1 MIVTLLKIAF
11 LIPVTLVLSVAA
23 LITIPIDR
31 TGNAFRTIPRVW
43 SRTILWVFRIKTHV
57 RGTEHI
63 APGHS
68 YVYVSNHA
76 SAFDI
81 PAVLAAIPDEVNLIF
96 KKELTRVPVW
106 GWALRYGHFI
116 MIDRT
121 NARDA
126 MQSLDR
132 AAEAIRMGASV
143 LLFAEGTRS
152 TDGKLQPFKRGAFTL
167 AAKSGKPII
176 PVTLN
181 NTFRILPKGE
191 WNVRPADIEVVLEAA
206 VPTAGK
212 EGKAGEQVLMNAV
225 HEAISKHYRDQS

>member
-1 MIVTLLKIAF
+1 MIVTILKIAF
-11 LIPVTLVLSVAA
+11 LIPVTIVLSVAA
-23 LITIPIDR
+23 LAAIPLDR

-43 SRTILWVFRIKTHV
+43 SRIILWIFRITVHV
-57 RGTEHI
+57 RGQEHLV
-63 APGHS
+63 PGQS

-76 SAFDI
+76 GAFDI

-96 KKELTRVPVW
+96 KKELTRVPIW

-116 MIDRT
+116 MIDRA

-132 AAEAIRMGASV
+132 AADAIRKGASV

-152 TDGKLQPFKRGAFTL
+152 TDGRLQPFKRGAFTL

-191 WNVRPADIEVVLEAA
+191 WNVRPADIEVVLESA
-206 VPTAGK
+206 VQTAGK
-212 EGKAGEQVLMNAV
+212 EGKTGEQQLMSAV
-225 HEAISKHYRDQS
+225 HAAISKHYRDQS